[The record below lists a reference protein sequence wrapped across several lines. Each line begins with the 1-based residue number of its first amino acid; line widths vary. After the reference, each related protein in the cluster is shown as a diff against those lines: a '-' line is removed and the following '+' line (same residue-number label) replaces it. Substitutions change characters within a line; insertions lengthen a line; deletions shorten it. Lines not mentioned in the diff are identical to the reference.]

1 MAEIVF
7 DYSVASLMNEAE
19 KEKAARIIT
28 FDYLL
33 MWNGKSWTVKNTVTG
48 QVSNVYVSVV

>member
-7 DYSVASLMNEAE
+7 DYSVIKQMNEAE
-19 KEKAARIIT
+19 KQRKSRIIML
-28 FDYLL
+28 DYIL
-33 MWNGKSWTVKNTVTG
+33 MWDGKTWTILTRETG

>member
-7 DYSVASLMNEAE
+7 DYSVVSMMNEAE

-33 MWNGKSWTVKNTVTG
+33 MWDGKHWTVKNTVTG
-48 QVSNVYVSVV
+48 QVSDVYVSVV